1 MWGRMT
7 SVGQAVPPALR
18 PFPNRRFLTAV
29 KDLTDSM
36 RLVFESTT
44 MNSREFPQKN
54 IRNARTPSDMIQ

>member
-29 KDLTDSM
+29 KVLTDTI
-36 RLVFESTT
+36 RLVSEY
-44 MNSREFPQKN
+44 MPINSYDFPQKN
-54 IRNARTPSDMIQ
+54 IRNARAPSDMIQ

>member
-29 KDLTDSM
+29 KDLTGTI
-36 RLVFESTT
+36 RLVSEYMPINF
-44 MNSREFPQKN
+44 
-54 IRNARTPSDMIQ
+54 